1 MLALLVSY
9 MIGSLPSAVLVSHAV
24 AGVDVRELGDGNM
37 GARNTTRT
45 LGWRAGIIVAILDFG
60 KGVVAVLLAR
70 SLGGGDWIQL
80 LAGVA
85 AVLGHDYPLW
95 ARFKG
100 GQGMAC
106 SLGVLFVLMLTPT
119 LWGLLVFG
127 CAYLLLRNFDI
138 SAGFGLASIVGLAL
152 LGDYPIPWA
161 VYGAILFVSIGLKKW
176 VDLPRR
182 LALMEG
188 NGHHA

>member
-24 AGVDVRELGDGNM
+24 AGVDIRELGDGNM

-45 LGWRAGIIVAILDFG
+45 LGWRAGIIVAVLDFG
-60 KGVVAVLLAR
+60 KGAIAVLLAR
-70 SLGGGDWIQL
+70 SLGGGEWIQL

-119 LWGLLVFG
+119 LWGLVVFG
-127 CAYLLLRNFDI
+127 VVYLMLRNFDV
-138 SAGFGLASIVGLAL
+138 SAGFGLGSIVGLAIF
-152 LGDYPIPWA
+152 GNYPIPWA
-161 VYGAILFVSIGLKKW
+161 VYAAILFVSIALKKW
-176 VDLPRR
+176 IDLPRR
-182 LALMEG
+182 LRLIEEH
-188 NGHHA
+188 GHRA

>member
-24 AGVDVRELGDGNM
+24 AGVDIRDLGDGNM

-60 KGVVAVLLAR
+60 KGAVAVLLAR
-70 SLGGGDWIQL
+70 SLGGGEWIQL

-85 AVLGHDYPLW
+85 AVVGHDYPLW

-106 SLGVLFVLMLTPT
+106 SLGVLFVLMMAPT

-127 CAYLLLRNFDI
+127 AVYLLLRNFDV
-138 SAGFGLASIVGLAL
+138 SAGFGLGSIVGLAL
-152 LGDYPIPWA
+152 VWDYPTPWA
-161 VYGAILFVSIGLKKW
+161 MYGAILFVSIALKKW
-176 VDLPRR
+176 IDLPRR
-182 LALMEG
+182 LHLIEE
-188 NGHHA
+188 NGHRA